1 MGFTTINSKED
12 STEQI
17 DRKNSTGIQEKRKVD
32 NIRGKTWVDYTRVET
47 EGSAER
53 SERKINGYRR
63 RKRKTILKG
72 GPGWNLFIK
81 VAKKFYKIH

>member
-1 MGFTTINSKED
+1 M
-12 STEQI
+12 
-17 DRKNSTGIQEKRKVD
+17 
-32 NIRGKTWVDYTRVET
+32 DYTRIET

-53 SERKINGYRR
+53 SERKINGHRR

-81 VAKKFYKIH
+81 EAKKFYKIH

>member
-17 DRKNSTGIQEKRKVD
+17 DRKNSTVIQEKRKVD